1 MEATAT
7 AARTLARRLLPGPWT
22 RTRLLKEAAV
32 GVQLA
37 GSCVLIQLNTD
48 HGLLSTVL
56 STLAVLVLGLLRMAF
71 PATVLVIAGAL
82 NGGIVDGAMPLLVA
96 ASWSAG
102 WRIERPRNALAAFAA
117 TFAVQTALTVHT
129 NPWVFSL
136 ARDAAFVSVYFVGV
150 AVVPALIGRYRAQRR
165 MLLLTLHKHNSQL
178 LRERE
183 LIAGQA
189 RLRERHRIAQDMHDS
204 LGHQLALIAVHT
216 GALQVDPTLSD
227 RQREAVGVLRDA
239 SGLAMHELRDVV
251 GLLRDDTQ
259 DVRADRAE
267 LHGVAHVDAV
277 VEASR
282 AAGATVELRR
292 FGRARPVGTAGD
304 QVAYRVVQEGLTN
317 IHKHAPGAPVTVTLR
332 YEPDSLL
339 VEVANGPADDAAR
352 AAAGRTVSGGAG
364 LRGLEERAGRVGGML
379 HHGPA
384 SGGGFRLAAVLPYGA
399 EDDAHGG
406 AYGAEGERGYGG
418 TGGGAYG
425 GTDGGAGTPADA
437 TFVGAEGDFR
447 RQTGAGAL
455 GDGGPVIDRSQLSEE
470 YNAVMSTRK
479 NTAIGCATVF
489 VVVVVGGLALLGWGA
504 MKLFDEVDKATISE
518 DTYRGT
524 ELGSSLDDVESRLPE
539 GSDLMTGEY
548 KSEGPAIPKGATCRH
563 FMSSKTKENLE
574 KELVY
579 RFCFREGKLVE
590 KQSFEVEL

>member
-1 MEATAT
+1 M
-7 AARTLARRLLPGPWT
+7 
-22 RTRLLKEAAV
+22 
-32 GVQLA
+32 
-37 GSCVLIQLNTD
+37 LIQLNTD
-48 HGLLSTVL
+48 HGLLPTVL

-82 NGGIVDGAMPLLVA
+82 NGGIVDGATPLLVV

-102 WRIERPRNALAAFAA
+102 WRIERPRNAVAAFAA

-277 VEASR
+277 VDASR

-292 FGRARPVGTAGD
+292 FGRARPLGTAGD

-352 AAAGRTVSGGAG
+352 AAAGSAVSGGAG

-384 SGGGFRLAAVLPYGA
+384 SGGGFRLAAVLPYGE
-399 EDDAHGG
+399 EDG
-406 AYGAEGERGYGG
+406 AYG
-418 TGGGAYG
+418 GASG
-425 GTDGGAGTPADA
+425 GTDGGAGAPADA
-437 TFVGAEGDFR
+437 TFVAAEGDFR
-447 RQTGAGAL
+447 RQTGVGAL

-479 NTAIGCATVF
+479 NTAIGCAAVC
-489 VVVVVGGLALLGWGA
+489 VIVVVGGLALLGWGA
-504 MKLFDEVDKATISE
+504 MKLFEEVDKATISE
-518 DTYRGT
+518 DTYRRI

-548 KSEGPAIPKGATCRH
+548 ESEGPAIPKGATCRH
-563 FMSSKTKENLE
+563 FMSSATKENLE

-590 KQSFEVEL
+590 KQSFEVKL

>member
-1 MEATAT
+1 M
-7 AARTLARRLLPGPWT
+7 
-22 RTRLLKEAAV
+22 
-32 GVQLA
+32 
-37 GSCVLIQLNTD
+37 LIQLNTD

-82 NGGIVDGAMPLLVA
+82 NGGIVDGATPLLVV

-102 WRIERPRNALAAFAA
+102 WRIERPRNAVAAFAA

-165 MLLLTLHKHNSQL
+165 TLLLTLHKHNSQL

-277 VEASR
+277 VDASR

-292 FGRARPVGTAGD
+292 FGRARPLGTAGD

-352 AAAGRTVSGGAG
+352 AAAGSAVSGGAG

-384 SGGGFRLAAVLPYGA
+384 SGGGFRLAAVLPYGE
-399 EDDAHGG
+399 EDG
-406 AYGAEGERGYGG
+406 AYG
-418 TGGGAYG
+418 GASG
-425 GTDGGAGTPADA
+425 GTDGGAGAPADA
-437 TFVGAEGDFR
+437 TFVAAEGDFR
-447 RQTGAGAL
+447 RQTGVGTL

-479 NTAIGCATVF
+479 NTAIGCAAVC
-489 VVVVVGGLALLGWGA
+489 VIVVVGGLALLGWGA
-504 MKLFDEVDKATISE
+504 MKLFEEVDKATISE
-518 DTYRGT
+518 DTYRRI

-548 KSEGPAIPKGATCRH
+548 ESEGPAIPKGATCRH
-563 FMSSKTKENLE
+563 FMSSATKENLE

-590 KQSFEVEL
+590 KQSFEVKL